1 MSLNEVIDFDLF
13 NFDEKRMIIQYFIK
27 LQYDI
32 NQSNI
37 GNLIFRVTFEPI
49 TGPLETIFIQ
59 RFVIPQLLIILEIER
74 ITSNLHGQ
82 MTLKQFSDFV
92 FCYMNL

>member
-13 NFDEKRMIIQYFIK
+13 DFDEKRMIVQYFIK

-37 GNLIFRVTFEPI
+37 GNLIF
-49 TGPLETIFIQ
+49 
-59 RFVIPQLLIILEIER
+59 
-74 ITSNLHGQ
+74 
-82 MTLKQFSDFV
+82 
-92 FCYMNL
+92 